1 MGSLDL
7 DAGDVSCTK
16 RLYSEGKRGMFGRV
30 MGKIPAL
37 KKLYPG
43 RVQSRG
49 VTGVYKT

>member
-1 MGSLDL
+1 MGSLGL
-7 DAGDVSCTK
+7 GAGDVSCTK
-16 RLYSEGKRGMFGRV
+16 RLYSDGNRGMYGGV